1 MGPQD
6 LLPPL
11 LLAAYAVP
19 YILRART
26 LRRRGRPVPA
36 WRLACFAGAVALLI
50 AATSPPV
57 GRLADR
63 RLSAARVEHLSTGA
77 LARRLAVLG
86 CSGPLLARLLRTP
99 LAELLRVVARPVV
112 AFRLGA

>member
-19 YILRART
+19 YVLRART

-36 WRLACFAGAVALLI
+36 WRLACFGGAVALLVV
-50 AATSPPV
+50 ATSPPV

-63 RLSAARVEHLSTGA
+63 RLSAHMVAHL
-77 LARRLAVLG
+77 LLG
-86 CSGPLLARLLRTP
+86 DRAPLLADPPLPPPPAPPPRRTP
-99 LAELLRVVARPVV
+99 PGGSPRP
-112 AFRLGA
+112 LP